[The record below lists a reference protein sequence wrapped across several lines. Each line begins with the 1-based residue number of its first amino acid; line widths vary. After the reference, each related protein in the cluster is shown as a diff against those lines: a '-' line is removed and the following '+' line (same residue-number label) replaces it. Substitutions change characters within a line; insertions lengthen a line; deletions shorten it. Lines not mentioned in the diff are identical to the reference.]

1 MVHINISENLQTQ
14 IPQET
19 FLGPRPSWTVGKFEL
34 IFELFVKRLSWHVD
48 TLFLCFLGQGIDCT
62 C

>member
-1 MVHINISENLQTQ
+1 MVHTNISENLQTQ
-14 IPQET
+14 IPGEKI
-19 FLGPRPSWTVGKFEL
+19 LGPRPSWTVGKFEL
-34 IFELFVKRLSWHVD
+34 IFVKRLPWHVD